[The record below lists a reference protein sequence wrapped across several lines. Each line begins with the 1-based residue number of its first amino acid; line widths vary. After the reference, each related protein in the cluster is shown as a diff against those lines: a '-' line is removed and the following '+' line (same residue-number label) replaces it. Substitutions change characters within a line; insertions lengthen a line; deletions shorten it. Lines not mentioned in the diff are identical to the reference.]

1 MAEARKRKIIAL
13 ATLKGGSGKSTI
25 AACLA
30 AYWLLDGC
38 KVALFDTDPQGSLIN
53 WRQPDGPLEDLR
65 IIANHTQT
73 VGQAIAQSAGSY
85 DVVVADTAGFRNRTT
100 IAVLAATD
108 IAIVPVKA
116 SPFDLRV
123 AADTLQLIGE
133 INATKERRHRK
144 IVVAV
149 LLTQTT
155 PGSVIARH
163 LRAEISEAGLPIMA
177 AELANRVVYGE
188 ATLAGLTPSVV
199 QPNGMASKEIAAVA
213 MEIENM

>member
-73 VGQAIAQSAGSY
+73 VG
-85 DVVVADTAGFRNRTT
+85 
-100 IAVLAATD
+100 
-108 IAIVPVKA
+108 
-116 SPFDLRV
+116 
-123 AADTLQLIGE
+123 
-133 INATKERRHRK
+133 
-144 IVVAV
+144 
-149 LLTQTT
+149 
-155 PGSVIARH
+155 
-163 LRAEISEAGLPIMA
+163 
-177 AELANRVVYGE
+177 
-188 ATLAGLTPSVV
+188 
-199 QPNGMASKEIAAVA
+199 
-213 MEIENM
+213 